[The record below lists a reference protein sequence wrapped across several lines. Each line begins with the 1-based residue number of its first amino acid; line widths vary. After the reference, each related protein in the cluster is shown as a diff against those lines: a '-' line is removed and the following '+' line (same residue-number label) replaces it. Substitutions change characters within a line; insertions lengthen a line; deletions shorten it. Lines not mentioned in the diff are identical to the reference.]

1 MTLQVKRG
9 RKKNPNKKQKKSI
22 ALDPEILKK
31 LEEHADTEGLSR
43 SYVVNRAVEQYLQS
57 LGLLPKRQIISILS

>member
-9 RKKNPNKKQKKSI
+9 RKKNPDKKQKRAF
-22 ALDPEILKK
+22 ALQPDVLKK
-31 LEEHADTEGLSR
+31 LDEYASTEGLSR

-57 LGLLPKRQIISILS
+57 LGLLPKRQTISIV